1 MITAYFFRK
10 DNPYKLKAIYM
21 SNRNEKRISYLDFA
35 KGIAIICI
43 VIGHSYSYHV
53 GNGKYIIPYLY
64 SFHVPA
70 FFVISG
76 IIYYQRSTVQ
86 LNVLKKGKEL
96 LIPYFLWGTMYQLI
110 LCALSVYGGANPRD
124 QIRESLSAVLQLTSG
139 AMWFLPTM
147 FISSVLFQ
155 LSCKIQNKAVHI
167 LLSILAFSAG
177 VIAPRQSILAESV
190 WRGLSGFFFI
200 SAGYYLS
207 TLFTHQVRW
216 PIWLLLLFADLILIQ
231 IYGTADLARRSFGF
245 VPLYVAVSLLGSWLC
260 VSASHYLE
268 SILTTRSAASINR
281 LGRFSIVVLC
291 THQIVLTF
299 LQLLDYKLLNN
310 RIQRTGELEGIFMG
324 CIIVLIIYM
333 IMPFL
338 LRALGWS
345 FGIKNKSTERKINT

>member
-1 MITAYFFRK
+1 
-10 DNPYKLKAIYM
+10 
-21 SNRNEKRISYLDFA
+21 
-35 KGIAIICI
+35 
-43 VIGHSYSYHV
+43 
-53 GNGKYIIPYLY
+53 
-64 SFHVPA
+64 
-70 FFVISG
+70 
-76 IIYYQRSTVQ
+76 
-86 LNVLKKGKEL
+86 
-96 LIPYFLWGTMYQLI
+96 
-110 LCALSVYGGANPRD
+110 
-124 QIRESLSAVLQLTSG
+124 
-139 AMWFLPTM
+139 MWFLPTM

-268 SILTTRSAASINR
+268 SILTTRIAASINR